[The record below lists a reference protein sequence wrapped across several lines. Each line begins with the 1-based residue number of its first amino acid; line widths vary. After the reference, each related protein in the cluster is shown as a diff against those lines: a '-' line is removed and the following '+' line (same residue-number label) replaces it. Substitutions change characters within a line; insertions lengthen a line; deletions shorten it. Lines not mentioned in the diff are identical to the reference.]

1 MPWRPPLKNAHPLEN
16 RPWPL
21 WIGATLGL
29 LLLVGLVGCQ
39 PDSTKMEALDQ
50 NLFSQTPL
58 PGNYLSVDAGEAN
71 IIQPGD
77 HWMGKVDTK
86 AGLTFAN
93 WRNADGTHRF
103 CIVVLCDPD
112 GDRLVLLPLEDDE
125 TPLDVLGEPTRRVY
139 YGQRLEAHRA
149 EMAAGTP
156 SDRLI
161 AVSLTEGVADKRL
174 GPPLPPPRQMLAV
187 AANFPSHLKEDLAID
202 DPDIIEALRG
212 TRPRV
217 FLKYPPVS
225 PPDGP
230 VPTEAIRG
238 IIGPF
243 DPIRYPARIHVPVRD
258 EDGQMV
264 QVAASV
270 DYEAEIGMVIG
281 RRLTWED
288 VATASDD
295 ELYGAII
302 GYLLISDT
310 KARNPQVVQN
320 IISRDNPLPADPGP
334 YLTGNEAIDRQ
345 LGFWDK
351 ETCHWWSY
359 AAGWGDYAG
368 LGPFLVAAPQSR
380 TLPDRIML
388 TGRSYAPEAIR
399 KHPIPPGHTTD
410 TFYLRQSVIVSS
422 RDGYADR
429 MLWTVPQ
436 IIRSTLAPDNALDF
450 RPPPRTLY
458 PGDIISLGTPG
469 GTVIT
474 VKPKAVVDLAD
485 ALLFWWEPLD
495 WHDAF
500 FGGNEAMYLNP
511 GDEVF
516 FWAENLGYQRHQ
528 LKAFENQGP

>member
-1 MPWRPPLKNAHPLEN
+1 MKIPHPPHRL
-16 RPWPL
+16 PWPS
-21 WIGATLGL
+21 WIGAIFGL
-29 LLLVGLVGCQ
+29 LLIGGILGCQ
-39 PDSTKMEALDQ
+39 PDGAKNEALDQ
-50 NLFSQTPL
+50 DFFSRTPL
-58 PGNYLSVDAGEAN
+58 PGDHLIHEAGEAT
-71 IIQPGD
+71 IIQPGH
-77 HWMGKVDTK
+77 HWMGTVDDGS
-86 AGLTFAN
+86 GLAFAA
-93 WRNADGTHRF
+93 WRNADGTYRF

-112 GDRLVLLPLEDDE
+112 GDRLVLM
-125 TPLDVLGEPTRRVY
+125 PLDDGEDPLGVLTDPERRQSY
-139 YGQRLEAHRA
+139 EQRLKSLRA
-149 EMAAGTP
+149 ETATGAP

-161 AVSLTEGVADKRL
+161 AASLSEAIASKRL
-174 GPPLPPPRQMLAV
+174 GPPLPPPRQVLAV
-187 AANFPSHLKEDLAID
+187 AANFPSHLKEDLAVDDQAVID
-202 DPDIIEALRG
+202 ALQG

-217 FLKYPPVS
+217 FLKYPPV
-225 PPDGP
+225 PPPNSDMP
-230 VPTEAIRG
+230 AEAIGG

-243 DPIRYPARIHVPVRD
+243 DPIRYPAKIHVPVRD
-258 EDGQMV
+258 EDGRMI
-264 QVAASV
+264 QVDASV

-288 VATASDD
+288 VADASDG
-295 ELYGAII
+295 ELYEAVI

-359 AAGWGDYAG
+359 AAGWGEYAG
-368 LGPFLVAAPQSR
+368 LGPFLVAAPQPSA
-380 TLPDRIML
+380 LPDRMML
-388 TGRSYAPEAIR
+388 AGRSFAAETVR
-399 KHPIPPGHTTD
+399 MQPIPSGHTND
-410 TFYLRQSVIVSS
+410 TFYLRQAVIVSS
-422 RDGYADR
+422 RDGYHDR
-429 MLWTVPQ
+429 ILWTVPQ

-450 RPPPRTLY
+450 RPPPRMLH

-500 FGGNEAMYLNP
+500 FGGSEAIYLNP

-516 FWAENLGYQRHQ
+516 FWAEDLGYQRH
-528 LKAFENQGP
+528 LMEAFDNQSP